1 MRLLKKKLEE
11 IGSIGMKKELVLS
24 NKNSPL
30 SIRKQCELMN
40 ISRSSLYYKPLGEKP
55 ENLEIMKIM
64 DKHILEEPTAGVLT
78 MQSML
83 LDQGIKAGYERVRRL
98 MRKANIRAIYPR
110 RHLTVLGEKKYVYPY
125 LLKGLEINR
134 ANQVWEIDITYIPM
148 KKGFMYLTAII
159 DVYSRAI
166 MAWGLS
172 NTLDAQASLE
182 VVKQAIKTH
191 GRPEILNSDQGSQF
205 TCLQYVELLKKENI
219 KISMDGK
226 GRALDNIYIERFW
239 RTIKYQHIYLNPA
252 EDGITLYRGIKKWVE
267 RYHNRNHQG
276 INQKPI
282 EKYKNAA

>member
-1 MRLLKKKLEE
+1 
-11 IGSIGMKKELVLS
+11 MKKELIIQQKDLS
-24 NKNSPL
+24 L
-30 SIRKQCELMN
+30 SIRNQCELLN
-40 ISRSSLYYKPLGEKP
+40 LSRSSLYYKPIGEKP
-55 ENLEIMKIM
+55 ENLEIMQLM

-83 LDQGIKAGYERVRRL
+83 EDKGIKASYERVRRL
-98 MRKANIRAIYPR
+98 MRKANIRPIYPR
-110 RHLTVLGEKKYVYPY
+110 RHLTVLGEKKYVHPY
-125 LLKGLEINR
+125 LLKDLKIER

-148 KKGFMYLTAII
+148 HKGFMYLTAII

-182 VVKQAIKTH
+182 VVKHAMKTK
-191 GRPEILNSDQGSQF
+191 GKPEILNSDQGSQF
-205 TCLQYVELLKKENI
+205 TCLAYVELLKDEEI
-219 KISMDGK
+219 RISMDGK

-239 RTIKYQHIYLNPA
+239 RTIKYQHIFLNPA
-252 EDGITLYRGIKKWVE
+252 DDGITLYRGIKKWMD
-267 RYHNRNHQG
+267 RYHNKNHQG

>member
-1 MRLLKKKLEE
+1 
-11 IGSIGMKKELVLS
+11 MKKELILS
-24 NKNSPL
+24 NKNSSL
-30 SIRKQCELMN
+30 SVRKQCELMN
-40 ISRSSLYYKPLGEKP
+40 ISRSSLYYKPLGELP
-55 ENLEIMKIM
+55 ENLEIMQIM

-83 LDQGIKAGYERVRRL
+83 SDFGIKAGYERVRRL
-98 MRKANIRAIYPR
+98 MRKANIRPIYPR
-110 RHLTVLGEKKYVYPY
+110 RHLTVLGEKKYVHPY
-125 LLKGLEINR
+125 LLKDLEIDR

-148 KKGFMYLTAII
+148 EKGFMYLTAII

-172 NTLDAQASLE
+172 NTLDSQASLE
-182 VVKQAIKTH
+182 VVKQAIKAN
-191 GRPEILNSDQGSQF
+191 GKPEILNSDQGSQF

-252 EDGITLYRGIKKWVE
+252 EDGITLYKGIKKWMD

-276 INQKPI
+276 INDKPI
-282 EKYKNAA
+282 KKYKNAA

>member
-1 MRLLKKKLEE
+1 
-11 IGSIGMKKELVLS
+11 MKKELILS
-24 NKNSPL
+24 NPEKSL
-30 SIRKQCELMN
+30 SVRQQCKLMS
-40 ISRSSLYYKPLGEKP
+40 ISRSSFYYKPIGEKP
-55 ENLEIMKIM
+55 ENHKIMQIM

-83 LDQGIKAGYERVRRL
+83 SDRVIKAGYERVRRL
-98 MRKANIRAIYPR
+98 MRKANIRPIYPR
-110 RHLTVLGEKKYVYPY
+110 RHLTVLGEKKYVHPY
-125 LLKGLEINR
+125 LLKDLEIKR

-148 KKGFMYLTAII
+148 EKGFMYLTVII

-172 NTLDAQASLE
+172 NTLEAQASLE
-182 VVKQAIKTH
+182 VVKQAIRTK
-191 GRPEILNSDQGSQF
+191 GKPEILNSDQGSQF
-205 TCLQYVELLKKENI
+205 TCSQYVDLLKKEKI
-219 KISMDGK
+219 KISMDDK

-252 EDGITLYRGIKKWVE
+252 EDGITLYKGIKKWME
-267 RYHNRNHQG
+267 IYHNRNHQG